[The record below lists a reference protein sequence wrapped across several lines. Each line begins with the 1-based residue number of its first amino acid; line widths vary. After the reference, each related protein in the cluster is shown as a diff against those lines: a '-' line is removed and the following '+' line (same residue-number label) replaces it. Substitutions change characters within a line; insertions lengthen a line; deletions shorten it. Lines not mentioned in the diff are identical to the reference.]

1 MTRIDARRVE
11 PAYDRDVKAED
22 PGAVGSASPSGER
35 PIRAAE
41 VVGALSLATD
51 LGTGQ
56 PLEHALRTAVL
67 AVRLGELA
75 GASARELADTYYVAL
90 LHASGC
96 TSNGHE
102 AALLYGDDI
111 AHRAAFYLIDPTSP
125 AEVLAFY
132 RAHVGAGRPPEVRAA
147 LIEDAIA
154 NAGPR
159 ARDAFATMCEIAQR
173 FAGWLDLGSNI
184 EAALEYVFARWDG
197 RGFPDARGDAI
208 PLPMRLL
215 HVARD
220 ISLFLSAAGPDE
232 ARGVLERRT
241 GAAYEPR
248 LVELA
253 LRNFDEILADLDE
266 TRMWEQVL
274 EIEPFPQ
281 VWIRGEKVDAAFM
294 AIAALTGLKSPWLRE
309 HSTGVA
315 DLAEAAAWRL
325 GLPAVSVTLVRR
337 AALAHDLGRIGV
349 SNAIW
354 EKPGP
359 LGFGEW
365 ERVRLHPHFT
375 ERAFAQS
382 RELAPI
388 GILAGSHHE
397 RLDGSGYHRGTRGP
411 GLDQPARILAAADC
425 YAAMR
430 EARPYRPALDAPAA
444 EAELMREVEEGR
456 LDPEALDAVLTAAGH
471 RVPQRPRELPSS
483 LTQRELEILLV
494 LVRGKSNQEIADD
507 FRISV
512 KTVGNHVQHVYEKAG
527 VRSRAA
533 ATLWAFEHD
542 LVRTA

>member
-1 MTRIDARRVE
+1 MA
-11 PAYDRDVKAED
+11 AKD
-22 PGAVGSASPSGER
+22 PGAAAEALPSREQ

-75 GASARELADTYYVAL
+75 GASAQELADTYYVAL
-90 LHASGC
+90 LHAAGC

-102 AALLYGDDI
+102 AAQVYGDDI
-111 AHRAAFYLIDPTSP
+111 EHRAAFFLIDPTNP

-132 RAHVGAGRPPEVRAA
+132 QAYLGAGRPPEVRAA
-147 LIEDAIA
+147 MIEEAIA
-154 NAGPR
+154 NPGTR
-159 ARDAFATMCEIAQR
+159 ARDAFAAMCEVAQR
-173 FAGWLDLGSNI
+173 FAGWLDLGAGI
-184 EAALEYVFARWDG
+184 QGALEYVFARWDG

-208 PLPMRLL
+208 PFPMRLL

-220 ISLFLSAAGPDE
+220 VSLFLSAAGPDE
-232 ARGVLERRT
+232 ARAVVERRT

-248 LVELA
+248 LAELA
-253 LRNFDEILADLDE
+253 ARNFGELISDLDE
-266 TRMWEQVL
+266 TRMWEQAL

-281 VWIRGEKVDAAFM
+281 IRIAGERVDAAFT

-315 DLAEAAAWRL
+315 DLAEAAAWRM
-325 GLPAVSVTLVRR
+325 GLQTVAVTFVRR
-337 AALAHDLGRIGV
+337 AALAHDLGRVGV

-354 EKPGP
+354 ETPGP

-382 RELAPI
+382 RTLAPI
-388 GILAGSHHE
+388 GMLAGSHHE

-411 GLDQPARILAAADC
+411 ALDRSARILAAADC

-430 EARPYRPALDAPAA
+430 EARPYRPRLDASAA
-444 EAELMREVEEGR
+444 EAALTREAEEGR
-456 LDPEALDAVLTAAGH
+456 LDPKPSTPCSAPPAIESGSDLASC
-471 RVPQRPRELPSS
+471 LP
-483 LTQRELEILLV
+483 
-494 LVRGKSNQEIADD
+494 D
-507 FRISV
+507 
-512 KTVGNHVQHVYEKAG
+512 
-527 VRSRAA
+527 
-533 ATLWAFEHD
+533 
-542 LVRTA
+542 

>member
-1 MTRIDARRVE
+1 MRCRSFSTLE
-11 PAYDRDVKAED
+11 PAYDRHVKAEGLG
-22 PGAVGSASPSGER
+22 PGGPVLPSGER

-75 GASARELADTYYVAL
+75 GAPARELADTYNVAL

-111 AHRAAFYLIDPTSP
+111 AHRAAFYLIDSTSP

-132 RAHVGAGRPPEVRAA
+132 KAHVGAGRPPEVRAA

-173 FAGWLDLGSNI
+173 FAGWLDLGSKI

-232 ARGVLERRT
+232 ARGVIERRA

-248 LVELA
+248 LAELA
-253 LRNFDEILADLDE
+253 LRNFDELLAELDE

-281 VWIRGEKVDAAFM
+281 VWIRGEKVDAAFL

-325 GLPAVSVTLVRR
+325 GLPAASVTLVRR

-354 EKPGP
+354 EKPGR

-397 RLDGSGYHRGTRGP
+397 RLDGSGYHRGTRGA

-430 EARPYRPALDAPAA
+430 EARPHRPALSAPAA
-444 EAELMREVEEGR
+444 EAELTREVEEER
-456 LDPEALDAVLTAAGH
+456 LDPEAADAVLAAAGH
-471 RVPQRPRELPSS
+471 RVPQRPRDRPSG

-507 FRISV
+507 LRISA
-512 KTVGNHVQHVYEKAG
+512 KTVGHHVQHVYEKAG

>member
-1 MTRIDARRVE
+1 MAAD
-11 PAYDRDVKAED
+11 D
-22 PGAVGSASPSGER
+22 PRAVAAAPSSRER

-56 PLEHALRTAVL
+56 PLEHALRTALL

-75 GASARELADTYYVAL
+75 GATAEELADTYYVAL

-102 AALLYGDDI
+102 ATQLFGDDI
-111 AHRAAFYLIDPTSP
+111 AHRAAFFLIDTTKPE
-125 AEVLAFY
+125 EVLAFY
-132 RAHVGAGRPPEVRAA
+132 RAHVGAGRSPEVRAA
-147 LIEDAIA
+147 MIEDAIA

-159 ARDAFATMCEIAQR
+159 ARDAFATMCEVAQR

-184 EAALEYVFARWDG
+184 QAALEYVFARWDG
-197 RGFPDARGDAI
+197 RGFPDARGDTI

-232 ARGVLERRT
+232 ARSVVERRT
-241 GAAYEPR
+241 DAAYEPR
-248 LVELA
+248 LAVLA
-253 LRNFDEILADLDE
+253 VQNFGDLLADLDE
-266 TRMWEQVL
+266 ARMWEQAL

-281 VWIRGEKVDAAFM
+281 VRIAGERVDAAFT

-309 HSTGVA
+309 HSSGVA
-315 DLAEAAAWRL
+315 EIAEAAAWRM
-325 GLPAVSVTLVRR
+325 GLAADSVTLVRR
-337 AALAHDLGRIGV
+337 AALAHDLGRVGV

-365 ERVRLHPHFT
+365 ERVRLHPHYS

-382 RELAPI
+382 PALAPI
-388 GILAGSHHE
+388 GLLAGSHHE

-411 GLDQPARILAAADC
+411 ALDQAARILAVADC
-425 YAAMR
+425 YGAMR
-430 EARPYRPALDAPAA
+430 EARPYRPALAELEA
-444 EAELMREVEEGR
+444 EAELLREADEGR
-456 LDPEALDAVLTAAGH
+456 LDPEAVDAVLAAAGH
-471 RVPQRPRELPSS
+471 RVPERPRELPAG
-483 LTQRELEILLV
+483 LTERELEVLRV
-494 LVRGKSNQEIADD
+494 LVRGASNQAIAEHLG
-507 FRISV
+507 ISA
-512 KTVGNHVQHVYEKAG
+512 KTVGHHVQHVYQKAG

-533 ATLWAFEHD
+533 ATLWAFEHA
-542 LVRTA
+542 LVRTG

>member
-1 MTRIDARRVE
+1 M
-11 PAYDRDVKAED
+11 
-22 PGAVGSASPSGER
+22 
-35 PIRAAE
+35 RAAE

-75 GASARELADTYYVAL
+75 GASAEELADTYYVSL

-102 AALLYGDDI
+102 AAQLFGDDI
-111 AHRAAFYLIDPTSP
+111 AHRAAFFLVDPINP
-125 AEVLAFY
+125 AEVLEFY
-132 RAHVGAGRPPEVRAA
+132 RSFVGLGRPPEVRARM
-147 LIEDAIA
+147 IEEAIA

-159 ARDAFATMCEIAQR
+159 ARAGFEMMCEVAQR
-173 FAGWLDLGSNI
+173 FAGWLGLGANV
-184 EAALEYVFARWDG
+184 EVALEYVFARWDG
-197 RGFPDARGDAI
+197 RGFPDIAGDAI

-220 ISLFLSAAGPDE
+220 ASLFLSAAGADE
-232 ARGVLERRT
+232 ARAVVQRRA

-248 LVELA
+248 LADLA
-253 LRNFDEILADLDE
+253 ARNLDDILAELDE
-266 TRMWEQVL
+266 ARMWEHAV
-274 EIEPFPQ
+274 ESEPSPPLFLA
-281 VWIRGEKVDAAFM
+281 GERIDAAFT
-294 AIAALTGLKSPWLRE
+294 AIATITGLKSPWLRE

-315 DLAEAAAWRL
+315 ELAEAAAWRM
-325 GLPAVSVTLVRR
+325 GLPSESVTLLRR
-337 AALAHDLGRIGV
+337 AALAHDLGRVGV

-365 ERVRLHPHFT
+365 ERVRLHPHFS

-382 RELAPI
+382 PALAPI
-388 GILAGSHHE
+388 GLLAGSHHE
-397 RLDGSGYHRGTRGP
+397 RLDGSGYHRGTGQA
-411 GLDQPARILAAADC
+411 LDRASRILAAADC
-425 YAAMR
+425 YTAMR

-444 EAELMREVEEGR
+444 EAELQREAREGR
-456 LDPEALDAVLTAAGH
+456 LDPEAVDAVLSAAGH
-471 RVPQRPRELPSS
+471 RVAKQARELPAGLTPREL
-483 LTQRELEILLV
+483 EVLLA
-494 LVRGKSNQEIADD
+494 LVGGGSNQVIGDGLG
-507 FRISV
+507 ISA
-512 KTVGNHVQHVYEKAG
+512 KTVGHHVQHVYEKAG

-542 LVRTA
+542 LVHAA

>member
-1 MTRIDARRVE
+1 VESANPATTAARAGRVE
-11 PAYDRDVKAED
+11 Q
-22 PGAVGSASPSGER
+22 

-56 PLEHALRTAVL
+56 PLEHALRSAVL
-67 AVRLGELA
+67 AVRIGELA
-75 GASARELADTYYVAL
+75 GATTQELADTYYVAL

-102 AALLYGDDI
+102 ATQIFGDDI
-111 AHRAAFYLIDPTSP
+111 AHRAAFFLIDTTNP

-132 RAHVGAGRPPEVRAA
+132 RAYVGAGRAPDVREAM
-147 LIEDAIA
+147 IEDAIA

-159 ARDAFATMCEIAQR
+159 ARDSFAAMCEVAQR
-173 FAGWLDLGSNI
+173 FAGWLDLGSSV
-184 EAALEYVFARWDG
+184 EEALEFVFARWDG
-197 RGFPDARGDAI
+197 RGFPSVSGDEI
-208 PLPMRLL
+208 PLPMLLL

-220 ISLFLSAAGPDE
+220 ISLFLSAAGRDE
-232 ARGVLERRT
+232 ARDVVDRRA
-241 GAAYEPR
+241 GAAYEPQ
-248 LVELA
+248 LAEIA
-253 LRNFDEILADLDE
+253 LRNLDDLLAELDE
-266 TRMWEQVL
+266 ARMWEQAL
-274 EIEPFPQ
+274 ENEPFPKI
-281 VWIRGEKVDAAFM
+281 VIAGERVDAAFR

-315 DLAEAAAWRL
+315 ELAEAAAWRQ
-325 GLPAVSVTLVRR
+325 GFTPESVTLVRR

-382 RELAPI
+382 PALAPI
-388 GILAGSHHE
+388 GVLAGSHHE
-397 RLDGSGYHRGTRGP
+397 RLDGSGYHRGTRGAA
-411 GLDQPARILAAADC
+411 LDPESRILAAADC

-430 EARPYRPALDAPAA
+430 EARPYRPALDATAA
-444 EAELMREVEEGR
+444 EAELVREADEGR
-456 LDPEALDAVLTAAGH
+456 LDSEAVDAVLAAAGH
-471 RVPQRPRELPSS
+471 PVRQRARDLPAG
-483 LTQRELEILLV
+483 LTERELEVLHV
-494 LVRGKSNQEIADD
+494 LVRGESNQQIATQLG
-507 FRISV
+507 ISA
-512 KTVGNHVQHVYEKAG
+512 KTVGHHVQHVYEKAG

-533 ATLWAFEHD
+533 ATLWAFEND
-542 LVRTA
+542 LVRSA

>member
-1 MTRIDARRVE
+1 MTAGNPE
-11 PAYDRDVKAED
+11 A
-22 PGAVGSASPSGER
+22 ER

-75 GASARELADTYYVAL
+75 GATAQELADTYYVAL

-102 AALLYGDDI
+102 ATQLYGDDI
-111 AHRAAFYLIDPTSP
+111 AHRAAFYLVDPTNP
-125 AEVLAFY
+125 AEILAFY
-132 RAHVGAGRPPEVRAA
+132 KAHVGVGRSPEVRAK
-147 LIEDAIA
+147 LIEEAIA

-159 ARDAFATMCEIAQR
+159 AREAFAMMCEVAQR
-173 FAGWLDLGSNI
+173 FAGWLGLGSDI
-184 EAALEYVFARWDG
+184 QAALEYVFARWDG
-197 RGFPDARGDAI
+197 RGFPDIAGDAI

-220 ISLFLSAAGPDE
+220 ISLFLTAAGPDE
-232 ARGVLERRT
+232 ARGCHRASSGRRVRPC
-241 GAAYEPR
+241 ARRRSPCE
-248 LVELA
+248 
-253 LRNFDEILADLDE
+253 NFDDILAGLDE
-266 TRMWEQVL
+266 TRMWEHAL
-274 EIEPFPQ
+274 ESEPSPPMF
-281 VWIRGEKVDAAFM
+281 IAGDRIDAAFA
-294 AIAALTGLKSPWLRE
+294 AIAAITGLKSPWLRE

-315 DLAEAAAWRL
+315 ELAEAAAWRM
-325 GLPAVSVTLVRR
+325 GLPADSVTLLRR
-337 AALAHDLGRIGV
+337 AALAHDLGRVGV

-382 RELAPI
+382 PALAPI
-388 GILAGSHHE
+388 GLLAGSHHE

-411 GLDQPARILAAADC
+411 ALDQAARILAAADC
-425 YAAMR
+425 YCGHARAAAVPAGAR
-430 EARPYRPALDAPAA
+430 RPRGGGGADARGRRGTARPGSCRRGARRRRPPGAGAPSRAA
-444 EAELMREVEEGR
+444 RRADRARARGAPRAHARRVQPGR
-456 LDPEALDAVLTAAGH
+456 SPTDLG
-471 RVPQRPRELPSS
+471 
-483 LTQRELEILLV
+483 
-494 LVRGKSNQEIADD
+494 
-507 FRISV
+507 ISA
-512 KTVGNHVQHVYEKAG
+512 KTVGHHVQHVYQKAG

-542 LVRTA
+542 LVHTA

>member
-1 MTRIDARRVE
+1 VA
-11 PAYDRDVKAED
+11 AED
-22 PGAVGSASPSGER
+22 PGAVAALLPSGER

-75 GASARELADTYYVAL
+75 GATAQELADTYYVAL

-102 AALLYGDDI
+102 ATQLYGDDI
-111 AHRAAFYLIDPTSP
+111 AHRAAFYLVDPTNP
-125 AEVLAFY
+125 TEILAFY
-132 RAHVGAGRPPEVRAA
+132 KAYVGVGQPPEVRAK

-159 ARDAFATMCEIAQR
+159 ARDAFAMMCEVAQR
-173 FAGWLDLGSNI
+173 FAGWLGLGSNI
-184 EAALEYVFARWDG
+184 QGALEYVFARWDG
-197 RGFPDARGDAI
+197 KGFPAIAGEDI

-232 ARGVLERRT
+232 ARGVIERRA
-241 GAAYEPR
+241 GAAYDPAIAA
-248 LVELA
+248 LA
-253 LRNFDEILADLDE
+253 LRNFDDILAGLDE
-266 TRMWEQVL
+266 TRMWECAL
-274 EIEPFPQ
+274 ECEPSPPIF
-281 VWIRGEKVDAAFM
+281 IAGERIDAAFA
-294 AIAALTGLKSPWLRE
+294 AIAAITGLKSPWLRE
-309 HSTGVA
+309 HSTSVA
-315 DLAEAAAWRL
+315 ELAEAAAWRME
-325 GLPAVSVTLVRR
+325 LPADSVTLVRR
-337 AALAHDLGRIGV
+337 AALAQDLGRVGV

-382 RELAPI
+382 PALAPI
-388 GILAGSHHE
+388 GVLAGSHHE
-397 RLDGSGYHRGTRGP
+397 RCDGSGYHRGTRGP
-411 GLDQPARILAAADC
+411 ALDQAARILAAADC

-430 EARPYRPALDAPAA
+430 EPRPYRPALDAQEA
-444 EAELMREVEEGR
+444 EAELMREAEGGR
-456 LDPEALDAVLTAAGH
+456 LDPEAVDAVLAAAGH
-471 RVPQRPRELPSS
+471 RVPERPRELPAD
-483 LTQRELEILLV
+483 LTERELEVLLV
-494 LVRGKSNQEIADD
+494 LVRGASNQQIAADLG
-507 FRISV
+507 ISA
-512 KTVGNHVQHVYEKAG
+512 KTVGHHVQHVYQKTG

-533 ATLWAFEHD
+533 ATVWAYEQD
-542 LVRTA
+542 LIRAA

>member
-1 MTRIDARRVE
+1 VAAD
-11 PAYDRDVKAED
+11 D
-22 PGAVGSASPSGER
+22 PGA
-35 PIRAAE
+35 IRAAE

-56 PLEHALRTAVL
+56 PLEHALRSAVL

-75 GASARELADTYYVAL
+75 GASAQELVDTYYVAL

-96 TSNGHE
+96 TSNSHE
-102 AALLYGDDI
+102 AAQLYGDDI
-111 AHRAAFYLIDPTSP
+111 AHRAAFFLIDPTNP

-132 RAHVGAGRPPEVRAA
+132 RANVGVGRTPEVRAA
-147 LIEDAIA
+147 LLEDAIA
-154 NAGPR
+154 NAAPR
-159 ARDAFATMCEIAQR
+159 ARESFATMCEVAQR
-173 FAGWLDLGSNI
+173 FAGWLDLGPGVR
-184 EAALEYVFARWDG
+184 AALEYVFARWDG

-220 ISLFLSAAGPDE
+220 ISLFLSASGPDE
-232 ARGVLERRT
+232 ARDVVERRT

-248 LVELA
+248 LAELA
-253 LRNFDEILADLDE
+253 LRNFDEILSDLDE
-266 TRMWEQVL
+266 TRMWEQAV
-274 EIEPFPQ
+274 ESEPFPKL
-281 VWIRGEKVDAAFM
+281 WIAGERLDAAFV

-315 DLAEAAAWRL
+315 ELAEAAAWRMD
-325 GLPAVSVTLVRR
+325 LPPDSVTLLRR
-337 AALAHDLGRIGV
+337 AALAHDLGRVGV

-354 EKPGP
+354 EKSGP

-382 RELAPI
+382 PALAPI

-397 RLDGSGYHRGTRGP
+397 RLDGSGYHRGTRGSA
-411 GLDQPARILAAADC
+411 LDQASRILAAADC

-430 EARPYRPALDAPAA
+430 EARPYRPALDGPEA
-444 EAELMREVEEGR
+444 EAELLREAEEGR
-456 LDPEALDAVLTAAGH
+456 LDPDAVGAVLAAAGH
-471 RVPQRPRELPSS
+471 RVRQRARELPAG
-483 LTQRELEILLV
+483 LTQRELEVLLV
-494 LVRGKSNQEIADD
+494 LVRGESNQAIAEDLG
-507 FRISV
+507 ISV
-512 KTVGNHVQHVYEKAG
+512 KTVGHHVQHVYEKAG

-533 ATLWAFEHD
+533 ATVWAFEHD
-542 LVRTA
+542 LVRSA

>member
-1 MTRIDARRVE
+1 
-11 PAYDRDVKAED
+11 VKAED
-22 PGAVGSASPSGER
+22 PGVLTAVLPSGER

-75 GASARELADTYYVAL
+75 GASAQELADTYYVAL

-102 AALLYGDDI
+102 AAQVFDDDI
-111 AHRAAFYLIDPTSP
+111 AHRAAFFLIDLANP
-125 AEVLAFY
+125 AEVLEFY
-132 RAHVGAGRPPEVRAA
+132 RANIGVGRPPEVRAA
-147 LIEDAIA
+147 MVEEAIA

-159 ARDAFATMCEIAQR
+159 AREGFATMCEVAQR
-173 FAGWLDLGSNI
+173 FAGWLDLGSSVQ
-184 EAALEYVFARWDG
+184 AALEYVFSRWDG
-197 RGFPDARGDAI
+197 RGFPADGRGDAI

-232 ARGVLERRT
+232 ARAVVERRT
-241 GAAYEPR
+241 GAAYDPR
-248 LVELA
+248 LAGLA
-253 LRNFDEILADLDE
+253 ARNFADLLAGLDE
-266 TRMWEQVL
+266 ARMWEQAL

-281 VWIRGEKVDAAFM
+281 VRIAGERVDAAFM
-294 AIAALTGLKSPWLRE
+294 AIATLTGLKSPWLRE

-315 DLAEAAAWRL
+315 ELAEAAAWRL
-325 GLPAVSVTLVRR
+325 GLPAASVTLVRR
-337 AALAHDLGRIGV
+337 AALAHDLGRVGV

-365 ERVRLHPHFT
+365 ERVRLHPHFS

-382 RELAPI
+382 SALAPI
-388 GILAGSHHE
+388 GMLAGSHHE

-411 GLDQPARILAAADC
+411 ALDQAARILAAADC
-425 YAAMR
+425 YGAMR
-430 EARPYRPALDAPAA
+430 EARPYRAALDAPAA
-444 EAELMREVEEGR
+444 EAELLREAEEGR
-456 LDPEALDAVLTAAGH
+456 LDPEAVDAVLNAAGH
-471 RVPQRPRELPSS
+471 RVRERPRELPAG
-483 LTQRELEILLV
+483 LTDRELEVLLV
-494 LVRGKSNQEIADD
+494 LVRGESNQDIAQDLG
-507 FRISV
+507 ISA
-512 KTVGNHVQHVYEKAG
+512 KTVGHHVQHVYQKAG

-542 LVRTA
+542 LVGAG